1 MPFDSIS
8 VVHRELVMEIVITLS
23 NGDEG
28 SDYMISGRMLVIER
42 CLAKPVSERVDTK
55 GGLAV
60 NLSVRW
66 IL

>member
-8 VVHRELVMEIVITLS
+8 VVHRKLVVEIVIALP

-28 SDYMISGRMLVIER
+28 SDNVISGCMLVIER

>member
-8 VVHRELVMEIVITLS
+8 VVHRELVVEIVIALP

-28 SDYMISGRMLVIER
+28 SNYVISGRMLVVER
-42 CLAKPVSERVDTK
+42 CLAKPVSERVDAK
-55 GGLAV
+55 GGLAMS
-60 NLSVRW
+60 LSVRR